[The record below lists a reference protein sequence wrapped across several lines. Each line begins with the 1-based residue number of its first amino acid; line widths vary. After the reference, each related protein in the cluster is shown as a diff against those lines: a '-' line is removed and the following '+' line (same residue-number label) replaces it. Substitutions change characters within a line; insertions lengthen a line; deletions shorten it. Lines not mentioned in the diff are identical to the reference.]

1 MTKLV
6 IAVDGYSSTGKSSI
20 SKIIAKKLNLV
31 HLDTGSMY
39 RAVTYYALKNC
50 KSLDGKIDLDL
61 LFKNLDKIE
70 ISFKKDNNELKLYL
84 NGEKMSQKI
93 RQIKVNNNVSF
104 IAKQPEIRAFLLNQQ
119 RNLAKNG
126 SIIMDGRDIGTFV
139 LPNADYKFF
148 LSASVEERT
157 KRRFRELQN
166 SGIETDEKQ
175 VRENLINRDKIDSE
189 RATSPLRQAED
200 AILIDNTFLTKE
212 ETIQLILDFIKKSDK
227 KA

>member
-1 MTKLV
+1 MGKSV

-39 RAVTYYALKNC
+39 RALTYYALKNC
-50 KSLDGKIDLDL
+50 KSSDGKIDLEL
-61 LFKNLDKIE
+61 LYNNLNKLE
-70 ISFKKDNNELKLYL
+70 ISFKEEKNELKLYL

-93 RQIKVNNNVSF
+93 RQMKVNNHVSF
-104 IAKQPEIRAFLLNQQ
+104 IAKQPEIRAFLLDLQ

-126 SIIMDGRDIGTFV
+126 GIIMDGRDIGTFV
-139 LPNADYKFF
+139 LPNADHKFF
-148 LSASVEERT
+148 LTASVEERT

-166 SGIETDEKQ
+166 SGVETDEKQ
-175 VRENLINRDKIDSE
+175 VRENLIKRDKIDSE
-189 RATSPLRQAED
+189 RATSPLKQAED

-212 ETIQLILDFIKKSDK
+212 ETIELILTYLKKN
-227 KA
+227 